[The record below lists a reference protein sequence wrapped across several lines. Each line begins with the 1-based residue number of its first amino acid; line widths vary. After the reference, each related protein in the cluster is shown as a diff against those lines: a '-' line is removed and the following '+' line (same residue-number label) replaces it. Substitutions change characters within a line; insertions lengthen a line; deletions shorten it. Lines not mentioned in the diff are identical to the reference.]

1 MPPTPARESVPET
14 PGEPLRRQIISFQ
27 LGGELYGLELKYVEK
42 VIEVPG
48 FSFVPRAP
56 AFTRGVINHRGKVIA
71 VVDLSQF
78 FGGPTVELT
87 VESRILILAS
97 EVYHLGLLV
106 DRVERIESVP
116 LRGDTVR
123 MVTAG
128 EGNPYVSRVIN
139 LGGRLFHFIE
149 VDKLLSEIEEYYA

>member
-1 MPPTPARESVPET
+1 MPTTATREAARESQ
-14 PGEPLRRQIISFQ
+14 GELRRQAISFQ
-27 LGGELYGLELKYVEK
+27 LSGELYGLEIGHVDK
-42 VIEVPG
+42 VIEVPA

-71 VVDLSQF
+71 VVDLAQF
-78 FGGPTVELT
+78 FGRPATPIT

-116 LRGDTVR
+116 VRGDTVR
-123 MVTAG
+123 PVSAG
-128 EGNPYVSRVIN
+128 EGNPYVSKVIN
-139 LGGRLFHFIE
+139 LGGRLFHFID